1 MEIAGARVLITHPI
15 ISRIMGSTVVAL
27 ELAEYLL
34 QHGVDVLVYAAY
46 VADPAQRLF
55 AERGIRTV
63 GGDDPALALSDFDL
77 VWVHSQVL
85 PLSFLRELETP
96 SSGPWPTFVFHH
108 MSSLDTVADEFPW
121 ILGLEQA
128 LSSQSL
134 FISPAAL
141 ETNAEY
147 FTQPPP
153 LALFENPA
161 PESFCQLDYQ
171 PAARPDRILVVSN
184 HIPAE
189 LNEACDRLAA
199 RGVAVTRTGDGNAVY
214 TLVTPELLSQF
225 DLVIT
230 IGKTVQYCLVAGV
243 PVFVYDHF
251 GGPGYLNAENFES
264 LAWRHFS
271 ARDSSPQAVDELV
284 DSIRG
289 GYAAAV
295 AYQQEQRGA
304 FIERFALDEVAP
316 RVLAAVRPRERG
328 RIEASTIKSYL
339 AAQRFSSRFYLMWGW
354 RNELQDRIG
363 PLEEQLAAVAA
374 ERNRAVA
381 EADELRASWS
391 FRIGNLLIRPV
402 ALIRDAAAR
411 LGRRIR

>member
-1 MEIAGARVLITHPI
+1 MEISGSRVLITHPI

-27 ELAEYLL
+27 ELAEYFI
-34 QHGVDVLVYAAY
+34 QKGAAVRIYAAY
-46 VADPAQRLF
+46 ADGPAKRVF
-55 AERGIRTV
+55 DERGIPTV
-63 GGDDPALALSDFDL
+63 DGADPELSLSDFDL
-77 VWVHSQVL
+77 VWVHSAVL
-85 PLSFLRELETP
+85 PLSFLRELNTP
-96 SSGPWPTFVFHH
+96 SSEPRPAFVFHH
-108 MSSLDTVADEFPW
+108 MSSLDAVADEFPW

-141 ETNAEY
+141 EANAEY

-161 PESFCQLDYQ
+161 PGSFCRLDYQ
-171 PAARPDRILVVSN
+171 PAAEPARILVVSN
-184 HIPAE
+184 HIPDE
-189 LNEACDRLAA
+189 LNEACDRL
-199 RGVAVTRTGDGNAVY
+199 VALGIEVTRTGDGNAVY
-214 TLVTPELLSQF
+214 TLVTPELLGQF

-243 PVFVYDHF
+243 PVYVYDHF

-271 ARDSSPQAVDELV
+271 ARDSSPLAVDEIV

-295 AYQQEQRGA
+295 AFQQEQRGA
-304 FIERFALDEVAP
+304 FITRFALDEVAP
-316 RVLAAVRPRERG
+316 RVLAAVQPRELG

-339 AAQRFSSRFYLMWGW
+339 AAQRFSSRFYIMWGW

-363 PLEEQLAAVAA
+363 PLEEQLAVVVA
-374 ERNRAVA
+374 ERDRAAA
-381 EADELRASWS
+381 EADELRTSWS
-391 FRIGNLLIRPV
+391 YRIGNLLIRPV

-411 LGRRIR
+411 LGRRVR